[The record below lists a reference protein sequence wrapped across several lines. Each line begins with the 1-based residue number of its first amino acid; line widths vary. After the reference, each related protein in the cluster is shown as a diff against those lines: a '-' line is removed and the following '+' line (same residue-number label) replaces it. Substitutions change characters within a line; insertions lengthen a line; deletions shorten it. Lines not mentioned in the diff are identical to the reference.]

1 MRNPLHA
8 ASAWNALLKDQSIDS
23 AKREHGLAAI
33 QRSLAHLTRM
43 VDDLSEVLRIGA
55 DKVSIEP
62 DEVDLAAVVRDCV
75 EATLDTAKEASIEM
89 EQVADDSIPVRA
101 DATRMRQV

>member
-1 MRNPLHA
+1 MLDLIGAQTPPSVKARQVI
-8 ASAWNALLKDQSIDS
+8 SRGVEQ
-23 AKREHGLAAI
+23 
-33 QRSLAHLTRM
+33 LTRM
-43 VDDLSEVLRIGA
+43 VDDLSEVLPIGA

-62 DEVDLAAVVRDCV
+62 DEVDLAEVVRDCV

-89 EQVADDSIPVRA
+89 EQVAYDSIPVRA

>member
-1 MRNPLHA
+1 MGLLRFNVASLISHA
-8 ASAWNALLKDQSIDS
+8 WSTI
-23 AKREHGLAAI
+23 
-33 QRSLAHLTRM
+33 
-43 VDDLSEVLRIGA
+43 EVLRIGA

-62 DEVDLAAVVRDCV
+62 DEVDLAEVVRDCV

>member
-43 VDDLSEVLRIGA
+43 VDDLSEVSRIGA

-62 DEVDLAAVVRDCV
+62 DEVDLAEVVRDCV
-75 EATLDTAKEASIEM
+75 EAGYGQRGQRRNGASGRRFN
-89 EQVADDSIPVRA
+89 PGRA